1 MDQQTPIQN
10 PSASRSRDEPPAW
23 FTRVVAHVTQ
33 LTAEGR
39 EAELG
44 PWDYDEDLS
53 DLADSDDSSSD
64 DDSTSQANSDEEMS
78 DANHT
83 LQSDSDSESI
93 KSYTGANADLYYT
106 LKSAREERKRA
117 LLREEEA
124 KQAFYDYS
132 VQREEEVQAACRAA
146 VDSVSQAPEPFTG
159 TGTTTLAGRTYDIYC
174 SDYAYLDPTWSE
186 TESTRQHIEFYTRDA
201 WDDDVSLSEA
211 QKREI
216 HGHIFLSAEIDCA
229 FGPVP
234 MPIPARAVG
243 GGITPVVVPSSKG
256 GGAPREKGVDY
267 RFLFVSD
274 EYLCVEVDRASAL
287 TSEGLAWVGESA
299 PRSFVFVGI
308 RRVEEGVRLVEE
320 SESLVL
326 IR

>member
-1 MDQQTPIQN
+1 MDQQIPAQA
-10 PSASRSRDEPPAW
+10 PAASRSRDEPPAW
-23 FTRVVAHVTQ
+23 FARVVAHVTQ

-53 DLADSDDSSSD
+53 DLADSDSSD
-64 DDSTSQANSDEEMS
+64 SDSDDSASQANSDEEMS
-78 DANHT
+78 DGGNPSPTSASGSD
-83 LQSDSDSESI
+83 SDSDSESV
-93 KSYTGANADLYYT
+93 KSYTGANAELYYT
-106 LKSAREERKRA
+106 LKSAREDRKRT

-124 KQAFYDYS
+124 KQAFYDHS
-132 VQREEEVQAACRAA
+132 VAREEEVQAACRAA
-146 VDSVSQAPEPFTG
+146 VDSQAPTPEQFAG
-159 TGTTTLAGRTYDIYC
+159 TGLAGRTYDIYC
-174 SDYAYLDPTWSE
+174 SDYTYLDPTWSE
-186 TESTRQHIEFYTRDA
+186 AESTRQHIEFYTRDA
-201 WDDDVSLSEA
+201 WDDDASLSEA
-211 QKREI
+211 QKREV

-234 MPIPARAVG
+234 LPIPARSAVG
-243 GGITPVVVPSSKG
+243 GGIAPVAVPSSRG
-256 GGAPREKGVDY
+256 GGAPTEKGVDY

-308 RRVEEGVRLVEE
+308 RRVAEGGEAAE
-320 SESLVL
+320 GEH
-326 IR
+326 